1 MSSINRALFV
11 VLIAA
16 SASPAQRLSFGVIGG
31 AGLTDGFQ
39 SSTIPAVNYSPYY
52 AFYSVSK
59 NFVAGAMIELSLPLH
74 LSIEADAM
82 YRPLNYAY
90 AFSYTNPSGQ
100 GGSIHPS
107 ATVITWEFPV
117 LAKYEIPLRV
127 VKPFFEAGPAFR
139 ASSNLNA
146 TSPSNHGFSAGA
158 GIEVA
163 RHRLKLSPRIRYTRW
178 AADQLSKPWALTAP
192 NQAEFL
198 VSLAF

>member
-1 MSSINRALFV
+1 MSPIKRGLFV
-11 VLIAA
+11 ALTIASDA
-16 SASPAQRLSFGVIGG
+16 HAQRLSFGVIGG

-52 AFYSVSK
+52 AFYPVSK
-59 NFVAGAMIELSLPLH
+59 DYVAGAMIELSLPLH
-74 LSIEADAM
+74 LSVEGDAM

-100 GGSIHPS
+100 GGSVHPS

-117 LAKYEIPLRV
+117 LAKYKIPMHV

-139 ASSNLNA
+139 AASNLNA
-146 TSPSNHGFSAGA
+146 TSPSNHGVSAGG

-163 RHRLKLSPRIRYTRW
+163 FHRLKITPQFRYTRW
-178 AADQLSKPWALTAP
+178 AADRLSKPWALTDP

-198 VSLAF
+198 VGFSL